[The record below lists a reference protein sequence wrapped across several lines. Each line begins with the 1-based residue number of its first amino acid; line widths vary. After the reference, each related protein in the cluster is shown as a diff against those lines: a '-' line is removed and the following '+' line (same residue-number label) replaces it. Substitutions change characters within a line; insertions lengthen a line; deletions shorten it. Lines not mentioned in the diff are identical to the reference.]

1 MRDLLPL
8 QLLQKHLTF
17 FMLFATFSTLNT
29 RSCQS
34 FAYSWRKKIFW
45 MKRHFGKSFFIQLEQ
60 NNGILN
66 VADSFSASM
75 INI

>member
-17 FMLFATFSTLNT
+17 FTLFATFSTLNA

-34 FAYSWRKKIFW
+34 FAHWRKKMF
-45 MKRHFGKSFFIQLEQ
+45 KRHFGKSFFIQLEQ
-60 NNGILN
+60 NKGILN
-66 VADSFSASM
+66 VADSSSASM
-75 INI
+75 IKI

>member
-1 MRDLLPL
+1 
-8 QLLQKHLTF
+8 
-17 FMLFATFSTLNT
+17 
-29 RSCQS
+29 
-34 FAYSWRKKIFW
+34 

-60 NNGILN
+60 NIGILN

>member
-1 MRDLLPL
+1 
-8 QLLQKHLTF
+8 
-17 FMLFATFSTLNT
+17 
-29 RSCQS
+29 
-34 FAYSWRKKIFW
+34 

-60 NNGILN
+60 NKGILSAMN

>member
-17 FMLFATFSTLNT
+17 FMLFSTLSTFNT

-34 FAYSWRKKIFW
+34 FAHWREKMF
-45 MKRHFGKSFFIQLEQ
+45 KRHFGKSFFIQLEQ
-60 NNGILN
+60 NRGILN

-75 INI
+75 LKI